1 MSITVD
7 PSINALVSQSQAMK
21 TSSTH
26 LAAQVS
32 VVKQAQSSQEQ
43 AVMKLLE
50 SAAGL
55 ATYSAQGQMQTVAA
69 VGTQVNVVA

>member
-1 MSITVD
+1 MSVTLDASV
-7 PSINALVSQSQAMK
+7 NALINQSQAMK

-26 LAAQVS
+26 IAAQVS
-32 VVKQAQSSQEQ
+32 LVKQSQSTQEQ
-43 AVMKLLE
+43 AVMKLLD

-55 ATYSAQGQMQTVAA
+55 MTYSAQGVAQSVPA

>member
-1 MSITVD
+1 MSITLDASV
-7 PSINALVSQSQAMK
+7 NALIQQSQAMK

-26 LAAQVS
+26 IKAQVS
-32 VVKQAQSSQEQ
+32 LVKQSQSSQEQ
-43 AVMKLLE
+43 AVMKLLD

-55 ATYSAQGQMQTVAA
+55 MTYGAQGGVQSVPA